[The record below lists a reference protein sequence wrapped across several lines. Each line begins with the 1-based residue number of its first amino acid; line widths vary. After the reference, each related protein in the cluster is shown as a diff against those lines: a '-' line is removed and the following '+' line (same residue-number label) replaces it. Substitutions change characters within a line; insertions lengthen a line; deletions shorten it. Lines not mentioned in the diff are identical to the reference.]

1 MITSI
6 VFDIFIEQFIIYIFI
21 LHSCDIFIGKNIFYK
36 PILMTDWEIKNSHKY
51 NCFFAIIFLFLME
64 AMIRPILLSVQTV
77 LEHYTMSS
85 HSKHAILN
93 VYALIGKHS
102 VNCANKVC
110 AAYCTLM
117 KNIKIQNRNPSFLY
131 A

>member
-1 MITSI
+1 
-6 VFDIFIEQFIIYIFI
+6 
-21 LHSCDIFIGKNIFYK
+21 
-36 PILMTDWEIKNSHKY
+36 
-51 NCFFAIIFLFLME
+51 ME
-64 AMIRPILLSVQTV
+64 VMIRPILLSVQTV